1 MRNTVEL
8 LREKS
13 EIVVSTMVDRVRSH
27 LEPAQRQLEFIESLI
42 AQGKLDPTDEDRL
55 VTLMTGSLAAAPQI
69 SAVLFVNND
78 LKSVIVGRVPGE
90 PPSTTRMFRRDDESD
105 PVMQDALRNGRKAGG
120 AVWGKPLWRE
130 LPQETMLNL
139 RIGVRRDG
147 EFLGVLIAAV
157 SVRRLSDYLRLLTP
171 LSGAHAFVLYGR
183 DRVLA
188 HASLVGTSF
197 PRSANEPLP
206 SLSKVGDSVLAAI
219 WQTKNKYP
227 LRILQGSENLKGH
240 IIQLLNDDYIY
251 IYREVAEFGDEPWL
265 IGTYFRD
272 TDVNS
277 ELRRLER
284 AMIAGVTLLV
294 LSMIIAV
301 LLARQISRPIVR
313 LAAAASNIGQL
324 EISKTSELPGSV
336 FRELN
341 EQAQA
346 FNAMLQGLRWFEAYV
361 PKKLVRRLIQQ
372 GDRDAAMSE
381 VREVTV
387 MFTDIAGF
395 TSLSEGMPATEL
407 ASLLND
413 HFAVLS
419 ACIEA
424 EDGTVDKFI
433 GDSVMAFWGAPDAQ
447 PDHAE
452 RAARAAR
459 AISDAID
466 ADNRQR
472 VANGLAPIGVRIGL
486 HSGSVTVGNIGA
498 PDRINYTIIGDTVN
512 VGQRLEQLAKDVK
525 KQDVSSISVTVVAS
539 RAIVDQLKAPES
551 WTSFGMHHLRG
562 RGEEIEVFHM
572 KSL

>member
-1 MRNTVEL
+1 
-8 LREKS
+8 
-13 EIVVSTMVDRVRSH
+13 
-27 LEPAQRQLEFIESLI
+27 
-42 AQGKLDPTDEDRL
+42 
-55 VTLMTGSLAAAPQI
+55 
-69 SAVLFVNND
+69 
-78 LKSVIVGRVPGE
+78 
-90 PPSTTRMFRRDDESD
+90 
-105 PVMQDALRNGRKAGG
+105 
-120 AVWGKPLWRE
+120 
-130 LPQETMLNL
+130 
-139 RIGVRRDG
+139 
-147 EFLGVLIAAV
+147 
-157 SVRRLSDYLRLLTP
+157 
-171 LSGAHAFVLYGR
+171 
-183 DRVLA
+183 
-188 HASLVGTSF
+188 
-197 PRSANEPLP
+197 
-206 SLSKVGDSVLAAI
+206 
-219 WQTKNKYP
+219 
-227 LRILQGSENLKGH
+227 
-240 IIQLLNDDYIY
+240 
-251 IYREVAEFGDEPWL
+251 
-265 IGTYFRD
+265 
-272 TDVNS
+272 
-277 ELRRLER
+277 
-284 AMIAGVTLLV
+284 
-294 LSMIIAV
+294 
-301 LLARQISRPIVR
+301 
-313 LAAAASNIGQL
+313 
-324 EISKTSELPGSV
+324 
-336 FRELN
+336 
-341 EQAQA
+341 
-346 FNAMLQGLRWFEAYV
+346 
-361 PKKLVRRLIQQ
+361 
-372 GDRDAAMSE
+372 MSE

-551 WTSFGMHHLRG
+551 WTSLGMHHLRG